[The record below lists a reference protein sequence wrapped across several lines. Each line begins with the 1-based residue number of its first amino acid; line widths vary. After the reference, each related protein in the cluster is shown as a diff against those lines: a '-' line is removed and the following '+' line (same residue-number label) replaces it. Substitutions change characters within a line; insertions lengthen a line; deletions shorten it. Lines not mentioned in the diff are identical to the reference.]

1 MIIQIHNVILPIY
14 LPSFLPTY
22 LPTYLPHLHIFLHNY
37 LPSVW
42 WNTSPSTWSME
53 ISLSSSRSLHCR
65 SDQPTQRSFQHCIS
79 SVLIPYVYASFS
91 GVRQINC
98 VNHSVYNNICM
109 HVCMCAYA
117 YLCMSVIQLNGV
129 NHSEYSYVCMHEC
142 MYLCTYVYMYVRMH
156 MYTNLI

>member
-1 MIIQIHNVILPIY
+1 
-14 LPSFLPTY
+14 
-22 LPTYLPHLHIFLHNY
+22 
-37 LPSVW
+37 
-42 WNTSPSTWSME
+42 
-53 ISLSSSRSLHCR
+53 
-65 SDQPTQRSFQHCIS
+65 
-79 SVLIPYVYASFS
+79 
-91 GVRQINC
+91 
-98 VNHSVYNNICM
+98 M